1 MFSLQHQD
9 DTQYTDS
16 NSVTEHMD
24 MNFLNTQH
32 GLFRQIWKQDYSAPI
47 TEMLKNGALVL
58 DVGCGTG
65 TWVTEVS
72 KDYPSSTFTGVD
84 ILHLF
89 PKDVTPNSTFI
100 QCDLLEALPFEDN
113 CFDYVHCRNA
123 LMEYNTIQWTEKIIP
138 EMIRVAKP
146 LGFLEH
152 CEVDEHHV
160 NEGPIMRE
168 ITDAITRYNES
179 RNVNGMIGEK
189 LDEILLETGQLFNIH
204 HQQKY
209 SPLGSG
215 WGGDCGKLAIDIF
228 TEKCLFLKDK
238 LAEQMDITT
247 EEFDDKIQECYTEA
261 MSTRTY
267 LKSHRVYAQ
276 KLQIREKN

>member
-1 MFSLQHQD
+1 MFSLKQQHQD
-9 DTQYTDS
+9 DNDS
-16 NSVTEHMD
+16 HYSTEHKNT
-24 MNFLNTQH
+24 NFLNTQH
-32 GLFRQIWKQDYSAPI
+32 DLFRYIWKKDYSAPI
-47 TEMLKNGALVL
+47 TEMLENGAKVL

-65 TWVTEVS
+65 TWVTEMS
-72 KDYPSSTFTGVD
+72 KNYTSSNFVGID

-89 PKDVTPNSTFI
+89 PKDVTTNSTFI
-100 QCDLLEALPFEDN
+100 QRDLLEPLPFEDN
-113 CFDYVHCRNA
+113 SFDYVHCRNA
-123 LMEYNTIQWTEKIIP
+123 LMEYNTLQWTEKIIP
-138 EMIRVAKP
+138 EMVRVTKP
-146 LGFLEH
+146 LGFVEH

-160 NEGPIMRE
+160 NEGPILRE
-168 ITDAITRYNES
+168 ITDAIARYNAH

-215 WGGDCGKLAIDIF
+215 WGGEYGKLAIDIF

-238 LAEQMDITT
+238 LSEVMNITT
-247 EEFDDKIQECYTEA
+247 EEFDRKIEKCYIEA
-261 MSTRTY
+261 ESTRTY

-276 KLQIREKN
+276 KLEEKKYFK